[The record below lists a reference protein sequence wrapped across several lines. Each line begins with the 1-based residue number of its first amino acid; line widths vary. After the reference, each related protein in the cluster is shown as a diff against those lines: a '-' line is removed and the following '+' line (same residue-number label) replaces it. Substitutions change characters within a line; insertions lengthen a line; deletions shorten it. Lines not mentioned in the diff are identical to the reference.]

1 LAGRDSIPI
10 DGNLDEA
17 TDSGLKD
24 RLSSH
29 IEETVRTV
37 AQLHAEH
44 HEKSTTAER
53 AIDRATA
60 LIGRPSS
67 IAFLILGVLLWAMW
81 ANIHSRLGIGPFDAP
96 PFPWLQ
102 DILTLAG
109 VLMGVLIL
117 TTQRRAD
124 RLASLR
130 EQMTLE
136 LASLT
141 EKKVA
146 KIIALIEELRRDSP
160 QLVDRV
166 DDEAREMA
174 ARADPHAMLGAI
186 RDTHE
191 EMTSKIEEG
200 N

>member
-1 LAGRDSIPI
+1 LAGRDCNRI
-10 DGNLDEA
+10 DGNFDEA
-17 TDSGLKD
+17 VDNGVKD
-24 RLSSH
+24 RLSPH
-29 IEETVRTV
+29 IEETVRAV

-44 HEKSTTAER
+44 HEKSTIAER
-53 AIDRATA
+53 AIDRTTA

-67 IAFLILGVLLWAMW
+67 IAILILGVLLWAVW
-81 ANIHSRLGIGPFDAP
+81 ANILSRWGIRPFDAP

-124 RLASLR
+124 RLASRR

-160 QLVDRV
+160 HVVDRV
-166 DDEAREMA
+166 DDEAQAMA
-174 ARADPHAMLGAI
+174 SRADPHALLGAV
-186 RDTHE
+186 RETHD
-191 EMTSKIEEG
+191 EMTTKIEEG
-200 N
+200 K

>member
-1 LAGRDSIPI
+1 MAESDNIPI
-10 DGNLDEA
+10 SGNFDEA
-17 TDSGLKD
+17 TDSSVKD
-24 RLSSH
+24 RLSPH
-29 IEETVRTV
+29 IEETVRAV

-67 IAFLILGVLLWAMW
+67 IAFLILGVLLWTMCAKLLS
-81 ANIHSRLGIGPFDAP
+81 HLGIGPFDAP

-124 RLASLR
+124 RLASRR

-146 KIIALIEELRRDSP
+146 KVIALIEELRRDSP
-160 QLVDRV
+160 QVVDRV
-166 DDEAREMA
+166 DDEAQAMA
-174 ARADPHAMLGAI
+174 SRADPHAMLGAI

-191 EMTSKIEEG
+191 VMATKIEEG
-200 N
+200 I